1 MYPRV
6 SNPILVLIFIFL
18 FSGKSHGQ
26 LVWSNQNSG
35 STTQFID
42 KIDFVDENNGF
53 TLMYPD
59 KVLRTS
65 NGGAIWSPHVI
76 TGAALNSVSFVS
88 PLIGWVL
95 NSDYGTVYKTEDGG
109 TTWVMQYSNPFIG
122 AAYDIHFVDENY
134 GWVQRHDRTL
144 FTTDGGVSWDS
155 VPSPGGGS
163 SVTKIQFLNATDGYC
178 LSTNN
183 ILYKSAD
190 GGQTWVPKTVWSGPG
205 YMNSFFA
212 LDENVI
218 WAVGE
223 NGLIRNSQNGGN
235 TWITQTS
242 GSTGTLNG
250 VVFYDSFNGLI
261 AGFGGTILST
271 SDGGT
276 TWITNTSGTG
286 TDLYQLDM
294 VGAGKAW
301 VTGASGVILNSY
313 ANTDLQTEMYVGEDS
328 ACAGDLV
335 SVILIVKN
343 IGTSPI
349 TDATF
354 SLSDLSG
361 NLFDYNWTGN
371 LQPGLTETI
380 DIGYLSNTLSQN
392 YTVTITGD
400 AVVTNNT
407 FSFLVE
413 QLVAPDGVVSGP
425 HNICEGDSVLIS
437 VSGGISY
444 EWLSN
449 GSNDASI
456 YVKPTTSSSQYLV
469 KVLDE
474 FNCVNYD
481 TVLVFLNSAANVIAS
496 GPHEYCLG
504 DSIQISVSGGV
515 TYEWLNIVSSN
526 STLYVTPDA
535 DTNEYY
541 AVIYDAYN
549 CKTFDTVLV
558 YLSNDCDPPVPTN
571 IAFSPNGDLK
581 NDYLYLEGLD
591 SNSNT
596 VIIYSRWGDE
606 LASFQNYDNVNVR
619 WDGTNNGQIC
629 PQGTYYYVLEIAAT
643 NYKMIGWIQIVY

>member
-1 MYPRV
+1 
-6 SNPILVLIFIFL
+6 
-18 FSGKSHGQ
+18 
-26 LVWSNQNSG
+26 
-35 STTQFID
+35 
-42 KIDFVDENNGF
+42 
-53 TLMYPD
+53 
-59 KVLRTS
+59 
-65 NGGAIWSPHVI
+65 
-76 TGAALNSVSFVS
+76 
-88 PLIGWVL
+88 
-95 NSDYGTVYKTEDGG
+95 
-109 TTWVMQYSNPFIG
+109 
-122 AAYDIHFVDENY
+122 
-134 GWVQRHDRTL
+134 
-144 FTTDGGVSWDS
+144 
-155 VPSPGGGS
+155 
-163 SVTKIQFLNATDGYC
+163 
-178 LSTNN
+178 
-183 ILYKSAD
+183 
-190 GGQTWVPKTVWSGPG
+190 
-205 YMNSFFA
+205 
-212 LDENVI
+212 
-218 WAVGE
+218 VGE

>member
-380 DIGYLSNTLSQN
+380 DIGYISSTLSQN
-392 YTVTITGD
+392 YTVSITGD

-444 EWLSN
+444 EWIN
-449 GSNDASI
+449 PNSNDASM
-456 YVKPTTSSSQYLV
+456 YVTPTNASTNYFV
-469 KVLDE
+469 KVFDL
-474 FNCVNYD
+474 FNCVNMD
-481 TVLVFLNSAANVIAS
+481 TVQVSLDYGPNTMAS
-496 GPHEYCLG
+496 GPHFYCPN
-504 DSIQISVSGGV
+504 DSVEISISGGI
-515 TYEWLNIVSSN
+515 TYEWLNVSSSN
-526 STLYVTPDA
+526 SSLYVFPTA
-535 DTNEYY
+535 DT
-541 AVIYDAYN
+541 
-549 CKTFDTVLV
+549 TM
-558 YLSNDCDPPVPTN
+558 N
-571 IAFSPNGDLK
+571 I
-581 NDYLYLEGLD
+581 
-591 SNSNT
+591 
-596 VIIYSRWGDE
+596 
-606 LASFQNYDNVNVR
+606 
-619 WDGTNNGQIC
+619 
-629 PQGTYYYVLEIAAT
+629 
-643 NYKMIGWIQIVY
+643 M